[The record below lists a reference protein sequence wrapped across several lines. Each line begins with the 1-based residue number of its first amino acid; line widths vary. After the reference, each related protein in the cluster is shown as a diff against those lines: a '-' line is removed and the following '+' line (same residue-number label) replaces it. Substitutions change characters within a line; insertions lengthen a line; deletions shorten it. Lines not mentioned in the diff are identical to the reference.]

1 MVTYSTDWFSTL
13 PFTEQPVSL
22 SHKDGGKQVLGI
34 KGAKLSGSKGV
45 GHGRAIEAPSPGLR
59 TVV

>member
-1 MVTYSTDWFSTL
+1 METYSIGLFSTL
-13 PFTEQPVSL
+13 QFTGQPVSL
-22 SHKDGGKQVLGI
+22 SPKDGGKQVLGI

-45 GHGRAIEAPSPGLR
+45 GHGRAIEALSPGLR